1 MDLEYTAEEDAFRDE
16 VREFIHENLAE
27 STRRKVASGLKL
39 EKHDYVDWQKALYRK
54 GWLAPHW
61 PTAHGGAGWSPVQ
74 QWIFE
79 EEAARGCAP
88 PTIAFGVNMVGPVIV
103 NFGSEAQKK
112 RYLPRILSSDDW
124 WCQGFSEPGAGSDLA
139 SLKTRAIRDG
149 DHFIVNGQKT
159 WTTLAQYADMM
170 FCLVR
175 TDPAAKKQEGISF
188 LLIDMKSPGVTV
200 RPIYTI
206 DGEPEVNEV
215 FFDDV
220 RVPAENLVGE
230 VNKGWDYAK
239 FLLGYERTGIAG
251 VGRSKQQLRRL
262 KRIAA
267 AERVDGRPLI
277 EEPRFR
283 DKLAS
288 VEIELMALEIT
299 NLRILTADRNGKAP
313 GVEASML
320 KIKGTEIQ
328 QAITE
333 LLLEAIGPYAMP
345 FERNALH
352 EGWNDEPIG
361 PDYAAPIAA
370 HYFNW
375 RKVSIFGGSNEIQK
389 NIIAKMM
396 LGL

>member
-1 MDLEYTAEEDAFRDE
+1 MDLEYTTEEDAFRDE
-16 VREFIHENLAE
+16 VREFVQTHLDE
-27 STRRKVASGLKL
+27 STRRKVETGLRL
-39 EKHDYVDWQKALYRK
+39 AKHDYVDWQKALHRK
-54 GWLAPHW
+54 GWFAAHW
-61 PTAHGGAGWSPVQ
+61 PTAYGGPGWTPVQ

-88 PTIAFGVNMVGPVIV
+88 PTIAFGVNMVGPVILT
-103 NFGSEAQKK
+103 FGSEAQKK

-139 SLKTRAIRDG
+139 SLKTRAVRDG
-149 DHFIVNGQKT
+149 NHFVVNGQKT

-188 LLIDMKSPGVTV
+188 LLIDMKSPGITV
-200 RPIYTI
+200 RPIYLI

-230 VNKGWDYAK
+230 INKGWDYAK

-267 AERVDGRPLI
+267 AERVGGRPLI
-277 EEPRFR
+277 EEHRFR

-288 VEIELMALEIT
+288 IEIELMALEIT
-299 NLRILTADRNGKAP
+299 NLRFLTADRNGKSP
-313 GVEASML
+313 GVEASLL

-328 QAITE
+328 QVITE

-375 RKVSIFGGSNEIQK
+375 RKVSIFGGSNEIQR
-389 NIIAKMM
+389 NIVAKMM

>member
-1 MDLEYTAEEDAFRDE
+1 MDLEYTVEQDAFRDE
-16 VREFIHENLAE
+16 VREFIHENLDEA
-27 STRRKVASGLKL
+27 TKHKVESGLKL
-39 EKHDYVDWQKALYRK
+39 EKHDYVNWQKALNRK

-61 PTAHGGAGWSPVQ
+61 PVAHGGAGWTPVQ

-112 RYLPRILSSDDW
+112 QYLPRILSSDDW

-139 SLKTRAIRDG
+139 SLKTRAVRDG
-149 DHFIVNGQKT
+149 DHFVVNGQKT

-175 TDPAAKKQEGISF
+175 TDPGAKKQEGISF
-188 LLIDMKSPGVTV
+188 LLINMKSPGVTV

-220 RVPAENLVGE
+220 RVPAENVVGE
-230 VNKGWDYAK
+230 INKGWDYAK

-267 AERVDGRPLI
+267 AERIDGRPLI
-277 EEPRFR
+277 EDLRFR

-288 VEIELMALEIT
+288 IEIELMALEIT
-299 NLRILTADRNGKAP
+299 NLRILTAERNGKPP

-333 LLLEAIGPYAMP
+333 LLIEAIGPYAIP

-352 EGWNDEPIG
+352 EGWNGEPIG
-361 PDYAAPIAA
+361 PDYAAPLAA

-375 RKVSIFGGSNEIQK
+375 RKVSIFGGSNEIQR

>member
-1 MDLEYTAEEDAFRDE
+1 MDLTYTPEEQAFRQE
-16 VREFIHENLAE
+16 VRAFVRDNLAE
-27 STRRKVASGLKL
+27 PTRRKVEAGLRL
-39 EKHDYVDWQKALYRK
+39 AKHDYVGWQQALYRR
-54 GWLAPHW
+54 GWVAPNW
-61 PTAHGGAGWSPVQ
+61 PATYGGTGWTPVQ
-74 QWIFE
+74 HWIFE
-79 EEAARGCAP
+79 EEAALGCAP
-88 PTIAFGVNMVGPVIV
+88 PIIAFGLNMVGPVIIQ
-103 NFGSEAQKK
+103 FGSEIQKK
-112 RYLPRILSSDDW
+112 RFLPRILSSEDW

-139 SLKTRAIRDG
+139 SLKTRAVRDG
-149 DHFIVNGQKT
+149 DHFVINGQKT
-159 WTTLAQYADMM
+159 WTTLAQHADMM

-175 TDPAAKKQEGISF
+175 TDVNAKKQEGISF
-188 LLIDMKSPGVTV
+188 ILIDMKTPGITV
-200 RPIYTI
+200 RPIYLI

-230 VNKGWDYAK
+230 INKGWDYAK

-267 AERVDGRPLI
+267 AERADGRPLL
-277 EEPRFR
+277 ENPRFR
-283 DKLAS
+283 ERIAS
-288 VEIELMALEIT
+288 LEIELLALEMT
-299 NLRILTADRNGKAP
+299 NLRVLTAGRNGKAP

-333 LLLEAIGPYAMP
+333 LLLEAIGPYGMP
-345 FERNALH
+345 FEQRALH

-370 HYFNW
+370 TYFNW
-375 RKVSIFGGSNEIQK
+375 RKVSIFGGSNEIQR
-389 NIIAKMM
+389 NIIAKLM